1 MNKLSFT
8 SKFFRADDSVIYLRI
23 TVNRIK
29 AEISTKRKV
38 ETKKWNPESQ
48 KAKGNAELNSYL
60 IYIQSEITKIHTRLI
75 SENKEVSAKNIKDI
89 FLGRDEKSI
98 SLLSYI
104 NDHINEIAQL
114 TTHYKPSTIK
124 RYETIRRHL
133 EEFLAKADIEAIK
146 LNKFDLKLISQFDY
160 FLKVNKKIS
169 LNTSAKY
176 LKLLKAIF
184 LKALRLELID
194 KNPFANFIYKT
205 VEVNKEFLTP
215 DELSSLEETKL
226 PNESLEKVRDIFV
239 FSVYT
244 GLRFSD
250 AFELKPSDV
259 KKEKDGQY
267 WLSIKKIIK
276 TAKPLRIPL
285 LNKALKI
292 VDKYKIES
300 EITNKLLTLISN
312 QKTNAYLKV
321 IADLTDIRKNLT
333 HHCARHT
340 FATTVT
346 LSNKVPIEVVS
357 NLLGHSSIKST
368 QIYAKITDNYLKS
381 IANSLNK
388 KLK

>member
-1 MNKLSFT
+1 MDKLSFT
-8 SKFFRADDSVIYLRI
+8 NKFSRGDDGVIYLRI
-23 TVNRIK
+23 TVNRKK

-38 ETKKWNPESQ
+38 DFKKWNPESQ
-48 KAKGNAELNSYL
+48 KAKGDAELNSYL
-60 IYIQSEITKIHTRLI
+60 IHIQNEINRIHTQLI
-75 SENKEVSAKNIKDI
+75 RDNKEVTAKLIKDVY
-89 FLGRDEKSI
+89 LGRDEKSI
-98 SLLSYI
+98 SLISYVD
-104 NDHINEIAQL
+104 DHIREISQL
-114 TTHYKPSTIK
+114 TTQYKISTIK

-133 EEFLAKADIEAIK
+133 EEFLALIDQETIK
-146 LNKFDLKLISQFDY
+146 LNKFDLKLITQFDH

-184 LKALRLELID
+184 LKALRLELIE
-194 KNPFANFIYKT
+194 KNPFAGFVYKT

-215 DELSSLEETKL
+215 NELETLEKSKL
-226 PNESLEKVRDIFV
+226 PNQSLEKVKDVFL

-250 AFELKPSDV
+250 AFELKPSDI

-267 WLSIKKIIK
+267 WLTIKKIIK
-276 TAKPLRIPL
+276 TEKPLRIPL
-285 LNKALKI
+285 LNKALRI
-292 VDKYKIES
+292 VEKYKNES
-300 EITNKLLTLISN
+300 EVTNKLLPIISN

-321 IADLTDIRKNLT
+321 IADLTDIQKNLT

-368 QIYAKITDNYLKS
+368 QIYAKITDTYLKDMTK
-381 IANSLNK
+381 SLNK